1 MSGHFTDRDERMW
14 QLRAEERATRPLP
27 VGAWL
32 RSLRTSVARG
42 AAGRTP
48 VARGAAGRAD
58 VARGAEGRAD

>member
-32 RSLRTSVARG
+32 RGLRASAARVGAGRGAPSRG
-42 AAGRTP
+42 AAERRGAPP
-48 VARGAAGRAD
+48 VACEQA
-58 VARGAEGRAD
+58 

>member
-42 AAGRTP
+42 AAGRAEA
-48 VARGAAGRAD
+48 ARIAVRRPAVPPAACEQA
-58 VARGAEGRAD
+58 